1 MIGDGALLEVE
12 GLQSGYG
19 FLQVLRGVSLSVGRG
34 ELVALLGPNG
44 AGKSTALR
52 SIAGLVPPWKGEV
65 RFAGRLLTG
74 LPAHQISRLGI
85 GFVSETLNLFTGMT
99 VYENLMLGAYG
110 VADGQQRR
118 QSLHSVFTLFPRLA
132 ERRAQLAGTLS
143 GGERRMLGIGRALMA
158 SPALL
163 LVDEP
168 SLGLAP
174 KLTQALFAALDE
186 LRVRGHTILLVEQNV
201 PLTLEIADR
210 VYLLEQGEIVLQG
223 SAAQLAETE
232 HVQQVY
238 LGIL

>member
-1 MIGDGALLEVE
+1 VIGDGPMLQVT

-19 FLQVLRGVSLSVGRG
+19 FLLVLRGVSLSVGRG

-44 AGKSTALR
+44 AGKSTTLR

-65 RFAGRLLTG
+65 LFAGRPVTG

-118 QSLHSVFTLFPRLA
+118 QTLHSVFTLFPRLA

-158 SPALL
+158 SPAVL

-174 KLTQALFAALDE
+174 KLTQALFAALAE
-186 LRVRGHTILLVEQNV
+186 LRGRGHTILLVEQNV

-223 SAAQLAETE
+223 SAAHLAETE
-232 HVQQVY
+232 HVRRVY

>member
-1 MIGDGALLEVE
+1 VIGDGAVLEVKD
-12 GLQSGYG
+12 LRSGYG
-19 FLQVLRGVSLSVGRG
+19 FLQVLRGVSLSVERG

-44 AGKSTALR
+44 AGKSTTLR

-65 RFAGRLLTG
+65 WFAGRPLAG

-110 VADGQQRR
+110 VADGRQRR
-118 QSLHSVFTLFPRLA
+118 ESLHSVFTLFPRLA

-158 SPALL
+158 APALL

-174 KLTQALFAALDE
+174 KLTQSLFAALHE
-186 LRVRGHTILLVEQNV
+186 LRERGHTILLVEQNV

-232 HVQQVY
+232 HVKQVY

>member
-1 MIGDGALLEVE
+1 MPADPNRFARDLFAPLPARYDLLAEVLSF
-12 GLQSGYG
+12 GQNGRWRSAMVDRVLPAGGVILDVASGTAG
-19 FLQVLRGVSLSVGRG
+19 
-34 ELVALLGPNG
+34 VALQLAARGG
-44 AGKSTALR
+44 TAGNA
-52 SIAGLVPPWKGEV
+52 
-65 RFAGRLLTG
+65 
-74 LPAHQISRLGI
+74 
-85 GFVSETLNLFTGMT
+85 
-99 VYENLMLGAYG
+99 
-110 VADGQQRR
+110 ADGGQRR
-118 QSLHSVFTLFPRLA
+118 ESLHSVFTLFPRLA

-223 SAAQLAETE
+223 SAAQLAESE
-232 HVQQVY
+232 HVKQVY